1 MKLHQRGVD
10 LLVNVQDA
18 LGHAHMLSE
27 KDTRDLLKET
37 EFVLRQLLARDV
49 PGERAD
55 EKRKA
60 G

>member
-18 LGHAHMLSE
+18 LSHAHTLSE
-27 KDTRDLLKET
+27 KDVRELLKET

-49 PGERAD
+49 PVEDAG